1 MSLINEL
8 IYINDGA
15 ALPSPYSL
23 TIAEFKDLN
32 TKELAFVY
40 VVDGEKF
47 LSKSK
52 AERKLKC
59 LIKKQKKEKDRKG

>member
-1 MSLINEL
+1 MVGEYMCDKIIML
-8 IYINDGA
+8 
-15 ALPSPYSL
+15 
-23 TIAEFKDLN
+23 
-32 TKELAFVY
+32 KELASVY
-40 VVDGEKF
+40 IIDGEKF